1 MSELFHAVCIGL
13 IWDSECP
20 EVEQITQLLDCIDPV
35 LRLHEVS
42 SFLHVFVLCTLV
54 KIMFVVA
61 LSLI

>member
-1 MSELFHAVCIGL
+1 MQLRFVVVPYTEFRCKLFHAVCIGL

-42 SFLHVFVLCTLV
+42 SLPHVLL
-54 KIMFVVA
+54 
-61 LSLI
+61 